1 VPTADSSSL
10 VLVLF
15 DDAAAARWE
24 PFALTR
30 PAGELLFGTRTLRAR
45 TERVFGA
52 RCVAH
57 LAADHLQGFEEGDAP
72 PVLRYADAPAEGDR
86 LFLSSRA
93 VPAWGSGEL
102 WRERRG
108 GAGAVLIGSE
118 VVGWFA
124 PAGTPAPGADFFAS
138 PGGLLDRTG
147 AAVIPGK
154 TVGPVWEL
162 MSLNPA
168 QVAEDVEALFPR
180 ARSAELPAGSHA
192 FGGHP
197 VIVGEGAVV
206 EPGVV
211 FDVTSGPVWLDEGSR
226 VRALSRIEG
235 PVYLGRGSTIL
246 GGTVVQSSIGPV
258 CKIRGEFAESVALG
272 WANKAHDGHIGHAY
286 LGAWVNLGA
295 GTTNSDL
302 KNNYSSVRLW
312 TPDGDADTGELF
324 VGCFLGDHVK
334 TGIGLLL
341 NTGTVVGAGSNL
353 YGAAMPPKYVPPFSW
368 GTGGELEA
376 YRVDR
381 FLQVAERAMGR
392 RKVALSD
399 AARRQLEAAW
409 QRARGDGSAT

>member
-1 VPTADSSSL
+1 V
-10 VLVLF
+10 
-15 DDAAAARWE
+15 AARWE

-30 PAGELLFGTRTLRAR
+30 PGGELLFGTLTLRAR
-45 TERVFGA
+45 AERAFGA

-57 LAADHLQGFEEGDAP
+57 LAADHLQGFEEGEAP
-72 PVLRYADAPAEGDR
+72 PVGRWADAPAEGER

-108 GAGAVLIGSE
+108 GAGPVLIGRE

-124 PAGTPAPGADFFAS
+124 PAGTPAPGAEFFAS
-138 PGGLLDRTG
+138 PVGLVDRTG
-147 AAVIPGK
+147 AAVIPG
-154 TVGPVWEL
+154 TVVGPVWEL
-162 MSLNPA
+162 MSRTPE
-168 QVAEDVEALFPR
+168 QVAVDVAALFPG
-180 ARSAELPAGSHA
+180 AETELPAGAWA
-192 FGGHP
+192 FGEHP
-197 VIVGEGAVV
+197 VVVGAGAAV

-211 FDVTSGPVWLDEGSR
+211 FDTTAGPVWLDEGSH
-226 VRALSRIEG
+226 VRAFSRVAG

-246 GGTVVQSSIGPV
+246 GGTVEQSSIGPV

-272 WANKAHDGHIGHAY
+272 WVNKAHDGHIGHAY

-295 GTTNSDL
+295 ETTNSDL

-312 TPDGDADTGELF
+312 TPDGEADTGEMKI
-324 VGCFLGDHVK
+324 GAFLGDHVK

-381 FLQVAERAMGR
+381 FLQVAERAMER
-392 RKVALSD
+392 RKVALSEG
-399 AARRQLEAAW
+399 ARRQLEAAW
-409 QRARGDGSAT
+409 KRARGEGSTS